1 MDISRLLIN
10 QKAFIRDALD
20 ILNNNEEKIVLVVDE
35 NKKLIGTVTDGDI
48 RRGILKGLTLESK
61 LKDVMNKS
69 YFSVDNDI
77 SEINAFDIMKQNDLK
92 QLPILSQK
100 GIPERLILIDK
111 KLDNSKKNN
120 TVFILAGGEGK
131 RLYPLTKKCP
141 KPMLKIG
148 NKPMLENVINQFKFH
163 GYNNFFISVN
173 YLKNVIID
181 YFKDGRNL
189 DVNIQYIEE
198 KSKLGTAGSLSL
210 LPQKF
215 SDPIIVTNADVIT
228 TVNYVR
234 LLEHHTYNKNF
245 VTICTRKH
253 FSSIPF
259 GVIEID
265 GDKVIEFI
273 EKPSLSHNINAGI
286 YVINPNAIKY
296 LEKNV
301 RIDIPEFLT
310 KLIKIGK
317 KVSVFPVHEDWQDIG
332 LLKTYEEYRNK
343 NL

>member
-1 MDISRLLIN
+1 MDISRLLIKK
-10 QKAFIRDALD
+10 KAFIREALD
-20 ILNNNEEKIVLVVDE
+20 ILNNNVEKIVLVVDN

-48 RRGILKGLTLESK
+48 RRGILNGFTLESK
-61 LKDVMNKS
+61 LEDVMNES
-69 YFSVDNDI
+69 YFSASSHT
-77 SEINAFDIMKQNDLK
+77 SETNAIDIMKQNNLR
-92 QLPILSQK
+92 QLPILNEK
-100 GIPERLILIDK
+100 GVPLRLVLIDK

-120 TVFILAGGEGK
+120 TVFIMAGGEGK
-131 RLYPLTKKCP
+131 RLYPLTKNCP

-163 GYNNFFISVN
+163 GYDNFFISVN

-181 YFKDGRNL
+181 YFKDGRSF

-198 KSKLGTAGSLSL
+198 NSKLGTAGSLSL
-210 LPQKF
+210 LPQNF

-234 LLEHHTYNKNF
+234 LLEHHIHNRNF
-245 VTICTRKH
+245 VTICTRKY

-259 GVIEID
+259 GVIEVD
-265 GDKVIEFI
+265 DDKVIEFI

-286 YVINPNAIKY
+286 YVINPKAIKY

-301 RIDIPEFLT
+301 RIDIPDFFT
-310 KLIKIGK
+310 KLLKMGE
-317 KVSVFPVHEDWQDIG
+317 KVSVFPVHEEWQDIG

-343 NL
+343 KL